1 MLDVHP
7 PHAAMNTWRDFLIH
21 IATITIGLLIALGLE
36 GGVEVL
42 HHRHIVAEAR
52 ENIRAELTENQKELV
67 KDERQLDLFEDEMR
81 TNLSIFNDIKAHRK
95 SDRKFSLGWEWDG
108 MQSAAWDTARNTGAT
123 ALMPYEVALRYSEIY
138 GQQQLV
144 NDQATIYMRNLYRI
158 GTPFATKDISALEPA
173 EVDIAIANTQQTMTD
188 VEYLR
193 DLIKSLDRIYKT
205 RAPVDY

>member
-21 IATITIGLLIALGLE
+21 IATITIGLLIALGPE
-36 GGVEVL
+36 AGVEVL

-123 ALMPYEVALRYSEIY
+123 ALMPYEVALRYSESMDSNSLSMTRPPFTC
-138 GQQQLV
+138 G
-144 NDQATIYMRNLYRI
+144 TSI
-158 GTPFATKDISALEPA
+158 GLEPRLRPR
-173 EVDIAIANTQQTMTD
+173 TSLRLSQQ
-188 VEYLR
+188 
-193 DLIKSLDRIYKT
+193 KST
-205 RAPVDY
+205 